1 MKELQ
6 EIQATLCLLSS
17 TGYVFDLGVKRRG
30 FGSEA
35 AWISRFLG
43 VKRRE
48 PGSEAARA
56 WESSG
61 VDKWA

>member
-1 MKELQ
+1 M
-6 EIQATLCLLSS
+6 LCLLSS
-17 TGYVFDLGVKRRG
+17 TVYVFDLGVKRRG

-48 PGSEAARA
+48 LGSEAARA